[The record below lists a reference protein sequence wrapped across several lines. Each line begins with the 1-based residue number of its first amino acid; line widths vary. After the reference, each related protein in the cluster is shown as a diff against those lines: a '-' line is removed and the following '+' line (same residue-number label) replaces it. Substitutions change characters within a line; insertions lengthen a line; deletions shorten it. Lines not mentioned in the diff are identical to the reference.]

1 MEWID
6 TLYVLIAACR
16 VMSLLF
22 APLFLQYIAYSES
35 IQKTDYIIRLK
46 DYLTKTLLVK
56 RVGLDFIKFFESVVD
71 LVALLVADLVTL
83 SVAES
88 LGSTIFNLF

>member
-1 MEWID
+1 MFFQDTGRIDCTEDLAVKWID

-16 VMSLLF
+16 IASLLF
-22 APLFLQYIAYSES
+22 APLFLQWFAYSQS

-56 RVGLDFIKFFESVVD
+56 RVRSRRILH
-71 LVALLVADLVTL
+71 
-83 SVAES
+83 
-88 LGSTIFNLF
+88 